1 MAHTYKYL
9 YRLPTNELRLFTV
22 YGVWGCPD
30 MVYFKFTQEIL
41 VGKAIDVFNYGKMY
55 QDFTDIDA
63 VVEVIVCLIDK
74 IPHSNE

>member
-55 QDFTDIDA
+55 
-63 VVEVIVCLIDK
+63 
-74 IPHSNE
+74 

>member
-1 MAHTYKYL
+1 MSIGDNVDYPISLYADSKKSNELMAHTYKYL

-55 QDFTDIDA
+55 
-63 VVEVIVCLIDK
+63 
-74 IPHSNE
+74 